1 MQLAGALFEMLDIF
15 KTRAFVVSRR
25 MSLDLE
31 RAMTL
36 GVQLALHI
44 AMMDHGIE
52 HDLTAVIAA
61 DLGIDGVEDLADMPW
76 AAVLR
81 VPKKWRQ
88 RIMLSLVECT

>member
-1 MQLAGALFEMLDIF
+1 MSHSRSLSRV
-15 KTRAFVVSRR
+15 RA
-25 MSLDLE
+25 
-31 RAMTL
+31 L

-61 DLGIDGVEDLADMPW
+61 DLGIAGVEDLADMPW

-81 VPKKWRQ
+81 VPHEWHQ
-88 RIMLSLVECT
+88 RIMDLRNSHIRDNQTMWTSPLE

>member
-1 MQLAGALFEMLDIF
+1 MALDI
-15 KTRAFVVSRR
+15 
-25 MSLDLE
+25 E

-61 DLGIDGVEDLADMPW
+61 DLGIDGVEDLAGMPR

-81 VPKKWRQ
+81 VPEEWHQ
-88 RIMLSLVECT
+88 RIMDLRNCYKRGNQTMWTSPRD

>member
-1 MQLAGALFEMLDIF
+1 MSHSRSLSRV
-15 KTRAFVVSRR
+15 RA
-25 MSLDLE
+25 
-31 RAMTL
+31 L

-81 VPKKWRQ
+81 VPQEWHQ
-88 RIMLSLVECT
+88 RIMDLRNSYMRDNQTAWSSPLE

>member
-1 MQLAGALFEMLDIF
+1 
-15 KTRAFVVSRR
+15 
-25 MSLDLE
+25 
-31 RAMTL
+31 MTL
-36 GVQLALHI
+36 GVELALHI

-81 VPKKWRQ
+81 VPKDWHQ
-88 RIMLSLVECT
+88 RVVDLRNSHIRDDQTLWTAPQE